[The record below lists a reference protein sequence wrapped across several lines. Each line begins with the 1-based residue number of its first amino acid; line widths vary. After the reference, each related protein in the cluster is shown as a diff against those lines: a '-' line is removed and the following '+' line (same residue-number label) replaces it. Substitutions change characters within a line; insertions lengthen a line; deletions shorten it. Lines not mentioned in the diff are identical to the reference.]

1 MMADDTP
8 KSGIDC
14 SAVILAGGLNS
25 RMGGR
30 NKALLTIGGK
40 RIIDCIVEALEPLFS
55 EILLVTRLPDLYRD
69 TSLRV
74 VEDLLEVRSSL
85 TGIHAGLTHSRA
97 DHIFVVPCDTP
108 FLQTALIRAIL
119 DEVEPQY
126 DVVIP
131 RCGEFYQP
139 LCAVYSKRCLAFIE
153 EMLNQGDLKIIHL
166 FDKINLKEIPMK
178 KLIQADPEERSFI
191 NVNTPEIY
199 RLYKSRGFVK
209 QS

>member
-1 MMADDTP
+1 MTEHTS
-8 KSGIDC
+8 KSGITC

-40 RIIDCIVEALEPLFS
+40 RIVDCIVDALDPLFE
-55 EILLVTRLPDLYRD
+55 EIMLVTRLPELYRD
-69 TSLRV
+69 TSLHV
-74 VEDLLEVRSSL
+74 VEDLLKVRSSL
-85 TGIHAGLTHSRA
+85 TGIHAGLTHARA
-97 DHIFVVPCDTP
+97 DYIFVVPCDAP
-108 FLQTALIRAIL
+108 FLQTDLIRLIL
-119 DEVEPQY
+119 DEVEPRY
-126 DVVIP
+126 DVVLP

-153 EMLNQGDLKIIHL
+153 EMLNQGDLKILNL
-166 FDKINLKEIPMK
+166 FDKINLKEIPME

-199 RLYKSRGFVK
+199 RLYKSHVFIK